1 MSLSKQNY
9 AISDIYL
16 SYCYNLYNLKEIH
29 SKIWIIAI
37 INNSIIIDIV
47 SLRIIGTITQEITDI
62 ISIFNDIF
70 RFFILIKQ
78 LLFLI
83 KINIVNKKVRIL
95 EIVVAVKT
103 QYWSINLIKII
114 FNIILEISEKIPIFN
129 GVLVSFFE

>member
-1 MSLSKQNY
+1 MM
-9 AISDIYL
+9 
-16 SYCYNLYNLKEIH
+16 
-29 SKIWIIAI
+29 
-37 INNSIIIDIV
+37 NNNKIIDIL
-47 SLRIIGTITQEITDI
+47 SLRIIGMIIQEITDI